1 MKPNTMKPRTTKL
14 SIIRLNTLTRNTLG
28 LLLCL
33 AISSSAA
40 STEAVNSKILK
51 VKTESGSI
59 QVKTIAQGLN
69 NVWGMAF
76 LPDGSMLV
84 TERAG
89 RMRIVSAAG
98 LIGEPITGLPPIVAK
113 GQGGLL
119 DVVLAPDF
127 VTSQKIYFSYAEPG
141 DGKQQHLNSTAVSFA
156 TLNGNTLENVTR
168 IFSQQPKVD
177 SNHHFG
183 SRLVWAPDGT
193 LFITLGERYSEKDQ
207 AQTLDNH
214 LGKVVRIH
222 ADGSVPQDNPFINTA
237 GALPEIW
244 SIGHRNMQGAA
255 INPISKELWTG
266 EHGPQGGDELN
277 IDQAGKNYGWPVI
290 TYGENY
296 GGGKIGE
303 GTHKAGME
311 QPVYNWVP
319 SIATAGFIFYTGD
332 KFPEWQ
338 HNILLTSLK
347 AKTLV
352 RLALDGDKIIKE
364 ERLLKDELG
373 QRLRSVVQGPDGLI
387 YLVTDEADS
396 TIYQLSP
403 SQS

>member
-1 MKPNTMKPRTTKL
+1 MKRITFKL
-14 SIIRLNTLTRNTLG
+14 SSLKLKTLKLSTLS
-28 LLLCL
+28 LALCL
-33 AISSSAA
+33 VASSPAIYVQNTSAA
-40 STEAVNSKILK
+40 TIS
-51 VKTESGSI
+51 VKTETGNI
-59 QVKTIAQGLN
+59 QVKTIAQGLE

-98 LIGEPITGLPPIVAK
+98 KIGEPLTGLPPLYAK

-127 VTSQKIYFSYAEPG
+127 ASSKKIYFSYSEPAEG
-141 DGKQQHLNSTAVSFA
+141 DASDLNSTAVSFA
-156 TLNGNTLENVTR
+156 TLNGNKLENLSRV
-168 IFSQQPKVD
+168 FSQQPKINSD
-177 SNHHFG
+177 HHFG

-193 LFITLGERYSEKDQ
+193 LFITLGDRYSEKDS

-214 LGKVVRIH
+214 LGKVVRIN
-222 ADGSVPQDNPFINTA
+222 ADGSVPKDNPFINTA

-255 INPISKELWTG
+255 INPTSKVLWTG

-277 IDQAGKNYGWPVI
+277 IDEAGKNYGWPVI

-311 QPVYNWVP
+311 QPVYKWVP
-319 SIATAGFIFYTGD
+319 SIATAGFMFYTGD
-332 KFPEWQ
+332 KFPQWQ
-338 HNILLTSLK
+338 NNILLASLK
-347 AKTLV
+347 EKTIV
-352 RLALDGDKIIKE
+352 RLVLDGDKIIKE
-364 ERLLKDELG
+364 ERLLKNELG

-387 YLVTDEADS
+387 YLVTDEAKS
-396 TIYQLSP
+396 KIYQISP
-403 SQS
+403 